1 MLTVSGTGTAAVG
14 GDRSPKLG
22 RKSKF
27 GHSPESIEAKGLSS
41 EVSSDVYTPRPLT
54 ASA

>member
-22 RKSKF
+22 RKVKF
-27 GHSPESIEAKGLSS
+27 GHSPESTEAP
-41 EVSSDVYTPRPLT
+41 TT
-54 ASA
+54 ALA